1 MVINKAIGGSRS
13 RRLSPVFSASFIL
26 GAALAMTGCASTG
39 EKAAPTA
46 STAPSNPVD
55 PYENINR
62 KVFAFNDKVD
72 NYVAEPIANA
82 YKWATPQFMQTGV
95 SNFFTNLKNI
105 NVVLNDLMQAKFQQ
119 SAEDTGRFLINTT
132 AGVGGLFDV
141 AQYAGL
147 EQNDED
153 FEQTLAVWGVPQ
165 GSYLVIPFLGPSTA
179 RGIPGSIFD
188 TAANPATYVGMPV
201 QLVQML
207 NARANAEGALKFI
220 DEAALD
226 PYVFTRESFLQWRQN
241 LATDGKS
248 EAKNDL
254 ADLEADLEDEA
265 AEPAEHTKSQVDV
278 ASAKPA
284 AEGQEPLKQG
294 ESNTAAPEIHGAISA
309 EPTAQRVAAASDNAV
324 AVSSPAP
331 AAAAASVRPAAGV
344 QNSAYQDA
352 KRKYEMARM
361 DYQLAKIEAAKNKSQ
376 KARKTK

>member
-1 MVINKAIGGSRS
+1 MLIDKAIGGYCPGKSFS
-13 RRLSPVFSASFIL
+13 VFTASFVIIAML
-26 GAALAMTGCASTG
+26 ALSGCASTG

-46 STAPSNPVD
+46 DAAPSSPVD

-62 KVFAFNDKVD
+62 KVFTFNDKVD

-82 YKWATPQFMQTGV
+82 YKWVTPQFMQTGV

-119 SAEDTGRFLINTT
+119 SAQDTGRFLINTT
-132 AGVGGLFDV
+132 AGVGGLFDI
-141 AQYAGL
+141 AKYAGL

-179 RGIPGSIFD
+179 RGIPGSVFD
-188 TAANPATYVGMPV
+188 TAANPATYVGLPV

-248 EAKNDL
+248 EAANDL
-254 ADLEADLEDEA
+254 ADFEDELLDNETESTDTVKSQPNGSGA
-265 AEPAEHTKSQVDV
+265 QPAAAQETSKESENNTAPEVQDAVSAEPAV
-278 ASAKPA
+278 
-284 AEGQEPLKQG
+284 
-294 ESNTAAPEIHGAISA
+294 
-309 EPTAQRVAAASDNAV
+309 QRVASESGAATAV
-324 AVSSPAP
+324 SPAP
-331 AAAAASVRPAAGV
+331 VVSPATVSQAGGVHNAAFRE
-344 QNSAYQDA
+344 A
-352 KRKYEMARM
+352 KSKYELARLE
-361 DYQLAKIEAAKNKSQ
+361 YQMLKAKAAKNKAAKGS
-376 KARKTK
+376 KAK

>member
-1 MVINKAIGGSRS
+1 MVINKAIGSFCS
-13 RRLSPVFSASFIL
+13 RRLLPVFPASFVL
-26 GAALAMTGCASTG
+26 GVALALTGCASTG
-39 EKAAPTA
+39 EKTSPTA
-46 STAPSNPVD
+46 NAAPSNPVD
-55 PYENINR
+55 PYENLNR

-119 SAEDTGRFLINTT
+119 SAQDTGRFLINTT
-132 AGVGGLFDV
+132 AGVGGLLDV

-179 RGIPGSIFD
+179 RGIPGSVFD
-188 TAANPATYVGMPV
+188 AAANPATYVGMPV

-207 NARANAEGALKFI
+207 SARANAEGALKFI

-248 EAKNDL
+248 ETKNDL
-254 ADLEADLEDEA
+254 VDFEDDLLEDA
-265 AEPAEHTKSQVDV
+265 AKPVDGEKPQANV
-278 ASAKPA
+278 SDAKPA
-284 AEGQEPLKQG
+284 EAQEPFKPEEG
-294 ESNTAAPEIHGAISA
+294 KAAAPEVHSAISV
-309 EPTAQRVAAASDNAV
+309 EPSAQRVAAAPSAAV
-324 AVSSPAP
+324 EASSPV
-331 AAAAASVRPAAGV
+331 AAASASVNRAAGE
-344 QNSAYQDA
+344 QGAAYLDA
-352 KRKYEMARM
+352 KTKYEQARLE
-361 DYQLAKIEAAKNKSQ
+361 YQLAKAEAAKKKS
-376 KARKTK
+376 RKVRKLK

>member
-1 MVINKAIGGSRS
+1 MVIHKALGGPHSGKPYLIFTTS
-13 RRLSPVFSASFIL
+13 LVLSV
-26 GAALAMTGCASTG
+26 ALAMSGCASTG
-39 EKAAPTA
+39 EKTA
-46 STAPSNPVD
+46 VTATQANTAPSNAAD

-72 NYVAEPIANA
+72 SYVAEPIANA

-105 NVVLNDLMQAKFQQ
+105 NVVLNDLLQAKFQQ

-141 AQYAGL
+141 AQHAGL

-179 RGIPGSIFD
+179 RGIPGSVFD
-188 TAANPATYVGMPV
+188 TAANPATYVGLPV
-201 QLVQML
+201 QLVSML
-207 NARANAEGALKFI
+207 NSRANAEGALKFI

-248 EAKNDL
+248 EAKSDL
-254 ADLEADLEDEA
+254 ADFEDDLLDDAAKSTDAAKPQSDASSPKPAAGKEEEGKA
-265 AEPAEHTKSQVDV
+265 ASEVQGSVSAEPA
-278 ASAKPA
+278 
-284 AEGQEPLKQG
+284 
-294 ESNTAAPEIHGAISA
+294 
-309 EPTAQRVAAASDNAV
+309 AQQVAAVSEKAADVSPVKVAATPVAQVGSTQNA
-324 AVSSPAP
+324 
-331 AAAAASVRPAAGV
+331 
-344 QNSAYQDA
+344 AYHDA
-352 KRKYEMARM
+352 KSKYELARFE
-361 DYQLAKIEAAKNKSQ
+361 YQVLKAEADKKKSLKVRKAK
-376 KARKTK
+376 